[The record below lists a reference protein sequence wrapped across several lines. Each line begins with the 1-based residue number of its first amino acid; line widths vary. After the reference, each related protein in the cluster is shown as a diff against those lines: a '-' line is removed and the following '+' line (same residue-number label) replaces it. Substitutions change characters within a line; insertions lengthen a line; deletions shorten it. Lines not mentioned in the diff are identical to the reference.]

1 MEPLIFSYVLANLT
15 TAALGRLLDEHQAI
29 VFRVD
34 TARQVV
40 FLTGLIRGGSEEA
53 REAMQDIADELWALI
68 SPAANVHLEMTV
80 DHRGPLELRRGDRVF
95 LAKQNVELLF
105 TEDWQKE
112 TVFMDRLNA
121 LERELL
127 EASLVWD
134 FERAAILRD
143 QFRALEADRGSQANP

>member
-1 MEPLIFSYVLANLT
+1 MEPLTFSYVLANLT

-40 FLTGLIRGGSEEA
+40 FLTGLIRGDSEEA
-53 REAMQDIADELWALI
+53 RDAMQDIADELYALI
-68 SPAANVHLEMTV
+68 SPAANVQLKIMV
-80 DHRGPLELRRGDRVF
+80 DHPEPIELRRGDRVF
-95 LAKQNVELLF
+95 LAKQNVDLLF
-105 TEDWQKE
+105 TEDWQKD

-121 LERELL
+121 LEREIL
-127 EASLVWD
+127 EASFVWD

-143 QFRALEADRGSQANP
+143 QFRALEADRRLQANP

>member
-1 MEPLIFSYVLANLT
+1 MLANLT
-15 TAALGRLLDEHQAI
+15 TAALGRLMDEHQAI

-68 SPAANVHLEMTV
+68 SPTANVHLEMTV
-80 DHRGPLELRRGDRVF
+80 DHRGPLELRRGDCVF

>member
-1 MEPLIFSYVLANLT
+1 METLTYSYVLVSLT
-15 TAALGRLLDEHQAI
+15 TAALGRLMDEHQAI
-29 VFRVD
+29 MFHVD
-34 TARQVV
+34 TDRKVV
-40 FLTGLIRGGSEEA
+40 FLTGLIRGNSEEA
-53 REAMQDIADELWALI
+53 REAMQEIADELYALI
-68 SPAANVHLEMTV
+68 SPAANVQLKTMV
-80 DHRGPLELRRGDRVF
+80 DHPEPIELRRGDRVF

-105 TEDWQKE
+105 TEDWQKD